1 MVKKQNH
8 PVSFPIH
15 VSREVERLFE
25 HTSGTSSFCAR
36 SYGSQIP

>member
-8 PVSFPIH
+8 PVSFPIP
-15 VSREVERLFE
+15 REVERLFE
-25 HTSGTSSFCAR
+25 HTLGTSSFCAR